1 MTLMKKTNLY
11 LLILVMVGTLLSAC
25 TKTNYPGGEVSPYIG
40 IYDLRAL
47 YKDSPVTLDIESLG
61 GSSKISG
68 WVISDHREGNL
79 PEGLLIVQDK
89 RRLNF
94 QRGISIAVGAT
105 AADYLPGDSVVID
118 VLGAEM
124 KRVDGILQLSGIGSE
139 KITRAASGLTAP
151 ANVVTIDQ
159 ILLKPDDYESTLVAI
174 VKGGFNP
181 MPKPGEL
188 VGGSKVI
195 NDGFGNLAIE
205 TDTDAAFA
213 RQEVY
218 KMANYY
224 GIIFNHVTDS
234 GTLVPY
240 HRPRRSAD
248 IVALNSEYTIPKV
261 IITGFASDP
270 RGTDANNEYIQLM
283 ATQDIDFSKTP
294 FSLVTTNN
302 ANASTPTGFPAN
314 SWATGGVRTYKFNL
328 SAGFAAK
335 GTYFYVGG
343 TNKRINSTSST
354 EIANANWI
362 TAYAYNTNPGFDF
375 GNPTT
380 NLLANSGNA
389 SGIAVFE
396 GTEVTKE
403 SVPVDVIFVGTGGS
417 LFNGTNIGY
426 HITNTDWYDII
437 NPLDMTE
444 QAFYR
449 AGTNTK
455 ALTYHTPSDA
465 GYFYMLGGVYN
476 LSLGRWTQARTQGS
490 FLMTKET
497 QLDEIEGEEATKL
510 LDN

>member
-1 MTLMKKTNLY
+1 MKKTSLY
-11 LLILVMVGTLLSAC
+11 LLILLVVGTLLSAC

-40 IYDLRAL
+40 IYDLRSL
-47 YKDSPVTLDIESLG
+47 YKDSPVTLTVESLG
-61 GSSKISG
+61 GSSKIAG

-79 PEGLLIVQDK
+79 PEGLLTIQDK

-94 QRGISIAVGAT
+94 QRGISIALGAE

-118 VLGAEM
+118 VVGAEM
-124 KRVDGILQLSGIGSE
+124 NRVDGILQLSGISTE
-139 KITRAASGLTAP
+139 KVTRVASGLTLP

-159 ILLKPDDYESTLVAI
+159 ILLKPNDYESTLVAI

-181 MPKPGEL
+181 IPKTGET
-188 VGGSKVI
+188 VGGSKTI
-195 NDGFGNLAIE
+195 NDGFGNLTLE
-205 TDTDAAFA
+205 TANQAAFA
-213 RQEVY
+213 NQEVY

-224 GIIFNHVTDS
+224 GIIFNHITDS

-240 HRPRRSAD
+240 HRPRRGAD
-248 IVALNSEYTIPKV
+248 IVALNSDYAIPKV

-314 SWATGGVRTYKFNL
+314 GWATGGVRTYKFNL
-328 SAGFAAK
+328 SSGFAPK

-343 TNKRINSTSST
+343 TNKRINSTNSTDISS
-354 EIANANWI
+354 ANWI
-362 TAYAYNTNPGFDF
+362 TAYAYNSNPGFDF

-417 LFNGTNIGY
+417 LFNGSNVGY
-426 HITNTDWYDII
+426 PITNTDWYDII
-437 NPLDMTE
+437 NPLDMAV

-465 GYFYMLGGVYN
+465 GYFYMLGGKYN
-476 LSLGRWTQARTQGS
+476 LALGRWTKARSQGS

-497 QLDEIEGEEATKL
+497 QLEEIEGEEATKL